1 MYKQWDPCQS
11 AYHTVVAFSDRQL
24 QRRSQVHSLP
34 KLRSTTRATKTNM
47 FAFQFVQ
54 HNYGFLRKFRESS
67 RKYSRKTGCPVYPKV
82 ASCVPKYV
90 VLYSSLPQ
98 LDEDPRQQLKSRI
111 VYLHYLLYLYID
123 PICTRIWCKY
133 VRLYVAKVRES

>member
-1 MYKQWDPCQS
+1 MGPLSVCLPYSGSLFRPPAATQISSPFFAKASIHYIPGQAKQICL
-11 AYHTVVAFSDRQL
+11 HFSLSNTITSFCESFAKVFAKDG
-24 QRRSQVHSLP
+24 LP
-34 KLRSTTRATKTNM
+34 
-47 FAFQFVQ
+47 
-54 HNYGFLRKFRESS
+54 
-67 RKYSRKTGCPVYPKV
+67 YPKV

>member
-1 MYKQWDPCQS
+1 MGPLSVCLPYSGSLFRPPAATQISSPFFAKASIHYQGNQKQI
-11 AYHTVVAFSDRQL
+11 Y
-24 QRRSQVHSLP
+24 
-34 KLRSTTRATKTNM
+34 M

-54 HNYGFLRKFRESS
+54 HNYGFLRKFSESS
-67 RKYSRKTGCPVYPKV
+67 RKYSRKTGCPTQRSLHVFPSMSY
-82 ASCVPKYV
+82 YT
-90 VLYSSLPQ
+90 SLPQ

-111 VYLHYLLYLYID
+111 VYLHYLLCLYID